1 MLKLGKTYFVV
12 LVYFMLLKLKFDTII
27 KMEYL
32 AKTRVKSEYIT
43 SNEKLKMLMPKFVLD
58 RIGDFRMSRKSH

>member
-1 MLKLGKTYFVV
+1 MGKSYFVV
-12 LVYFMLLKLKFDTII
+12 YIYFLLVKLKFDTII

-32 AKTRVKSEYIT
+32 AKNRVKGEYAI

-58 RIGDFRMSRKSH
+58 RISDYKMSCKVSEVY

>member
-1 MLKLGKTYFVV
+1 
-12 LVYFMLLKLKFDTII
+12 MLLKLKFDTII